1 MQSLEVNQSYY
12 TLSTDAMFK
21 KDYYFQRYFIP
32 TYMWYYGNGMLTGR
46 AVAKRLK
53 KGGGGVVSHLP
64 HFSHFSQTFPLL
76 YRNLLTFSVIF
87 VNLAK
92 SLL

>member
-53 KGGGGVVSHLP
+53 KGGGGG
-64 HFSHFSQTFPLL
+64 
-76 YRNLLTFSVIF
+76 
-87 VNLAK
+87 
-92 SLL
+92 

>member
-1 MQSLEVNQSYY
+1 MQWLEVNQSYY

-53 KGGGGVVSHLP
+53 KGGGGGSIAFAAFQPFFTNFPIIVS
-64 HFSHFSQTFPLL
+64 
-76 YRNLLTFSVIF
+76 
-87 VNLAK
+87 
-92 SLL
+92 